1 MPIAFFTTDKGD
13 FYAYT
18 DPPSIGLDDRT
29 SKWLTANKI
38 KVARKK
44 DFAVARETPLF
55 DTVAEAEQW
64 LKGHRF
70 PRPQAEGHAGT
81 PQQGGT
87 FEISLLR
94 ESFVGQRVSL
104 EKLNQPGWE
113 RQSAR
118 PDGKLEEAGEP
129 WVHLNTF
136 LSQKDK
142 SCGQHPEFEEY
153 IIIGIQHLDSKVT
166 DILCGAFAKP
176 DVPDMGIFEPPYLFK
191 ADYEKAREVI
201 GNVLEQVTSNK
212 NC

>member
-1 MPIAFFTTDKGD
+1 MPIAFFITDNGD

-18 DPPSIGLDDRT
+18 DPPSLGIDDT
-29 SKWLTANKI
+29 TLNWLTVNKI
-38 KVARKK
+38 KVARRKE
-44 DFAVARETPLF
+44 FAVAKETPLF
-55 DTVAEAEQW
+55 GTVTEAERW
-64 LKGHRF
+64 LKGHWF
-70 PRPQAEGHAGT
+70 PRPRVEGRAGA

-87 FEISLLR
+87 FEINLLR
-94 ESFVGQRVSL
+94 ESFVGLRVSL
-104 EKLNQPGWE
+104 EKLNPPEWE

-153 IIIGIQHLDSKVT
+153 IIVGIQHLESKIT

-201 GNVLEQVTSNK
+201 ANVLE
-212 NC
+212 